1 MAYCFLRLLTDRGAV
16 FGDPLK
22 DAVVVRVPR
31 IQMFTSSKPRRVGD
45 GFFVRRVRE
54 LQGAVESTQHI
65 DGRRMHFA
73 MDDDVA
79 GMREGI
85 THDEAYPHPRGEDC
99 PLLDM
104 GGTPEG

>member
-1 MAYCFLRLLTDRGAV
+1 MAYHFLRLLTDRGAV

-22 DAVVVRVPR
+22 DAVVVRGPR
-31 IQMFTSSKPRRVGD
+31 IQMLTASKPCRAGDGFLVRRVG
-45 GFFVRRVRE
+45 E

-99 PLLDM
+99 LLLDM